1 MLMEA
6 ERTIVL
12 GREDY
17 VVRSIQRKTGTEAWN
32 ATFGRILRLSSAA
45 AGSPPPHAVA
55 KLPRFTVTT
64 DSTLQ
69 VCTFLSMQF
78 DRKIETIS

>member
-1 MLMEA
+1 MET

-45 AGSPPPHAVA
+45 TGTAPHRPNA

-69 VCTFLSMQF
+69 VWIDGLWWAES
-78 DRKIETIS
+78 SN

>member
-1 MLMEA
+1 MQLQKLMET
-6 ERTIVL
+6 EDTIVL

-17 VVRSIQRKTGTEAWN
+17 VVRSIQRKTGAEAWN
-32 ATFGRILRLSSAA
+32 ATFGRILRLSSAVAGA
-45 AGSPPPHAVA
+45 AATPLHAVH

-69 VCTFLSMQF
+69 VVHPV
-78 DRKIETIS
+78 